1 MRPLTVAMMT
11 VDHGWRKPRIE
22 HSTRTWRP
30 ATQIVR
36 VRDLQV
42 TVIADDTAAFDAH
55 WPVLDLDCGDAFSID
70 TLAAG
75 RSATVHARVCDQSR
89 RVNGTHGTIG
99 RGVAL
104 AQPMV
109 NSRGAAE
116 PIPPG
121 TRLLGF
127 AIVAKAPV
135 CDEPTRLEIEAWLRE
150 HDIGSGNYGSM
161 EVGSTYLF
169 VDAERSPAWLVNTPS
184 FIEDHRFGPKPVS
197 NLRFVYNASDPTAF
211 SAYFVAKKPLR
222 MGSLLWWC
230 YGAKTINAD
239 IKEAIAARKE
249 RTPVKALI
257 AKRAKKDTM
266 AARSAAMLAAKRAKL
281 KA

>member
-1 MRPLTVAMMT
+1 MMT

-184 FIEDHRFGPKPVS
+184 FIEDHRGGDIRTGTEV
-197 NLRFVYNASDPTAF
+197 
-211 SAYFVAKKPLR
+211 
-222 MGSLLWWC
+222 GSK
-230 YGAKTINAD
+230 GAKAHTRW
-239 IKEAIAARKE
+239 KEVWRNTGANRPTRAEE
-249 RTPVKALI
+249 RDGEEEEEAFDEEAGEGTGTRECRRVGVAM
-257 AKRAKKDTM
+257 AVRAGEM
-266 AARSAAMLAAKRAKL
+266 WELSQIG
-281 KA
+281 